1 MRSEVNLDG
10 SNDTRDCRE
19 LCGSRYVGDCID
31 KSVVAERDRLRQFVA
46 DIRAADAMVVVTRGA
61 AEVRRIVREY
71 DAENAR

>member
-1 MRSEVNLDG
+1 MRSEVNKESGGTWTHHNPPRPSYTYTDA
-10 SNDTRDCRE
+10 E
-19 LCGSRYVGDCID
+19 MA
-31 KSVVAERDRLRQFVA
+31 SVVAERDRLRQFVA